1 MAMFARRKSSK
12 RLSAPQFKPTF
23 VPQSPKV
30 LIAKL
35 PKIRNSPKL
44 LKTLP
49 PPTSNRGK
57 GEGVDS

>member
-1 MAMFARRKSSK
+1 MAMFARRKPSK

-23 VPQSPKV
+23 VPQSSKV

-35 PKIRNSPKL
+35 SKIRISPKL

-49 PPTSNRGK
+49 PPISNRGK
-57 GEGVDS
+57 GKGVEK